1 MKITYHYP
9 TAVETIIVDEKKN
22 KVMVENQCYSL
33 TGRNTKMY
41 VKSFSMDEVPAEI
54 SDKIKKEKQRLEEEK
69 EKKKNTKNVRR
80 Y

>member
-9 TAVETIIVDEKKN
+9 SAVETIIVDNKNN

-41 VKSFSMDEVPAEI
+41 VKSFSMDEVP
-54 SDKIKKEKQRLEEEK
+54 SDIWVKIKKEEQRLEEEK

>member
-22 KVMVENQCYSL
+22 KVTVENQCYSL

-41 VKSFSMDEVPAEI
+41 VKSFSWDEVPADI

-69 EKKKNTKNVRR
+69 EKNTKNVRR